1 MGLWVGSHPP
11 SLVRFACRGKMGP
24 GLEDLEKRSGSG
36 SFMGDS
42 APGAQAMWWNR
53 QQELPGAWSSWVELS
68 CGTSDCS
75 AGRSRWGTSS
85 LGRARSWRDNTEE
98 TQTVQGP
105 PWLPPL
111 ALPEWSQASHLHARL
126 AGSPLCP
133 RSTWQV
139 RRGDRRRRAGP
150 GAQTGKKKR

>member
-1 MGLWVGSHPP
+1 
-11 SLVRFACRGKMGP
+11 MGP

-85 LGRARSWRDNTEE
+85 LGRARSWRDNTPCSAGGLPLVSEE
-98 TQTVQGP
+98 YMAGTKETEGEEQDQDAGAAAAGFVCRLNHHGLQP
-105 PWLPPL
+105 PQLIQKGQIL
-111 ALPEWSQASHLHARL
+111 LLQELYFVL
-126 AGSPLCP
+126 
-133 RSTWQV
+133 
-139 RRGDRRRRAGP
+139 
-150 GAQTGKKKR
+150 